1 MATTAETGRT
11 PTHLWVVGVLAT
23 LWTAFGCY
31 DYVITQTQNAE
42 YLKMM
47 GGDEAATYFT
57 SFPAWV
63 VAFWAIGVWG
73 SLAGSLALLIR
84 SRWAIP
90 LYAVSLLG
98 LLLTTIYQFGM
109 STPPAALLTPA
120 MYMMTGFIWI
130 IAIVLF
136 LYARNMAAKGVLR

>member
-1 MATTAETGRT
+1 MATTAETART

-31 DYVITQTQNAE
+31 DYVMTQTQNAE

-47 GGDEAATYFT
+47 GGDEAAAYFT

-84 SRWAIP
+84 SRWAVP

-109 STPPAALLTPA
+109 STPPAALTTPA

>member
-1 MATTAETGRT
+1 
-11 PTHLWVVGVLAT
+11 V
-23 LWTAFGCY
+23 
-31 DYVITQTQNAE
+31 
-42 YLKMM
+42 
-47 GGDEAATYFT
+47 
-57 SFPAWV
+57 
-63 VAFWAIGVWG
+63 
-73 SLAGSLALLIR
+73 
-84 SRWAIP
+84 P

-109 STPPAALLTPA
+109 STPPAALTTPA